1 MEHDDMLTDHPG
13 RVVIGPSGKPL
24 TFEDLPPADTKRWV
38 PRRNAELVAAVR
50 GGLISLEDACQR
62 YGISVEEFLSW
73 AEALGNFGV
82 NGLRS
87 TRLQLYRK
95 THPQNRNLDD

>member
-1 MEHDDMLTDHPG
+1 MEHNDRLTDHPG

-24 TFEDLPPADTKRWV
+24 ALKDLPPPNTKRWV
-38 PRRNAELVAAVR
+38 VRRKAELVAAVQ

-62 YGISVEEFLSW
+62 YGISEEEFLSR
-73 AEALGNFGV
+73 ADSVSNFGV

-95 THPQNRNLDD
+95 SHPQSRK

>member
-1 MEHDDMLTDHPG
+1 MLTDRQG
-13 RVVIGPSGKPL
+13 RAAQPVGPSGKPL
-24 TFEDLPPADTKRWV
+24 TFEDLPPPGTKRWV
-38 PRRNAELVAAVR
+38 PLRKAELVAAVR

-62 YGISVEEFLSW
+62 YGISEEEFLSW

-82 NGLRS
+82 KGLRS

-95 THPQNRNLDD
+95 SHP